1 MKYSSLNSSLTL
13 LALVA
18 LAVCGLAGCASV
30 PPAGGER
37 AAADVKVY
45 QGNNLPPDQ
54 YVVVRRLWVDY
65 WRTALWIPTYPSEAD
80 AIASLQSE
88 AGRWGADGL
97 INVICLDQGPSTWSS
112 STTPRYLCYAN
123 AIRLL
128 RTQG

>member
-1 MKYSSLNSSLTL
+1 MKYPSSTL
-13 LALVA
+13 SALVA
-18 LAVCGLAGCASV
+18 LAVCGLTGCASV

-54 YVVVRRLWVDY
+54 YVVVRRLWVDS
-65 WRTALWIPTYPSEAD
+65 WRTALLMPTYPSEAD
-80 AIASLQSE
+80 AIASLQTE

-112 STTPRYLCYAN
+112 SKTPRFYCYAN
-123 AIRLL
+123 AIRVQ
-128 RTQG
+128 RTEERMKG